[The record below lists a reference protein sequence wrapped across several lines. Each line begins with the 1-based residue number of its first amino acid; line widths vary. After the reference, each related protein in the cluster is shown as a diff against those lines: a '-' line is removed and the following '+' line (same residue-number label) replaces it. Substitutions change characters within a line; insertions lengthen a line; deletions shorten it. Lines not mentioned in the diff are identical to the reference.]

1 MIGIA
6 APARSKSS
14 FTRDH
19 KDSQMISFRANF
31 SRSVLLQMLVVG
43 AVLVAAALLNA
54 DFLHRFYL
62 GKQVTP
68 IGIIINGAIFALFLS
83 GIGIIISN
91 LLRYAGEEKALAR
104 FIRNIDDNEADL
116 KYKVAPRSLI
126 ARRYDAIMEIN
137 RQNAPVNH
145 SALAAML
152 SAEEGTQVSLPK
164 FINNILIL
172 TGVFGTIVSLSVAL
186 LGASDLLE
194 SANDL
199 EGMGLV
205 IHGMSTALSTTITAI
220 VSYLVFGYFYLKL
233 VDAQTHLIRGIE
245 EVTSIYL
252 VPRYTTQQEGIVS
265 EVGALVRALRLA
277 AEQLTA
283 AQEEYALTAARLREA
298 IDLHGIRMASV
309 SEDVK
314 RANALLREGFRLNHL
329 DE

>member
-1 MIGIA
+1 
-6 APARSKSS
+6 
-14 FTRDH
+14 
-19 KDSQMISFRANF
+19 MISFRAKF
-31 SRSVLLQMLVVG
+31 SHSILLQMLIVG
-43 AVLVAAALLNA
+43 AVLVAAAALNA
-54 DFLHRFYL
+54 DFLSRFYL

-68 IGIIINGAIFALFLS
+68 VGIIINGAIFALFLS

-104 FIRNIDDNEADL
+104 FIRNVEDNEADL
-116 KYKVAPRSLI
+116 KYKVTPRSLI
-126 ARRYDAIMEIN
+126 ARRYDEIMEIN

-152 SAEEGTQVSLPK
+152 SAEEGTRVSLPK

-172 TGVFGTIVSLSVAL
+172 TGVFGTIVSLSIAL

-220 VSYLVFGYFYLKL
+220 VSYLVYGYFYLKL

-277 AEQLTA
+277 ADQLTA

-314 RANALLREGFRLNHL
+314 RANALLREGFRLNHS

>member
-1 MIGIA
+1 MI
-6 APARSKSS
+6 R
-14 FTRDH
+14 
-19 KDSQMISFRANF
+19 FRANF

-43 AVLVAAALLNA
+43 AVLVAAVLLNA
-54 DFLHRFYL
+54 DFLQRFYM
-62 GKQVTP
+62 GRQVTP
-68 IGIIINGAIFALFLS
+68 IGIIINGAIFALFLT
-83 GIGIIISN
+83 GIGLVISS
-91 LLRYAGEEKALAR
+91 LLRYAGEERALAH
-104 FIRNIDDNEADL
+104 FIRNIEDNEADL
-116 KYKVAPRSLI
+116 KYKVPTGSLI

-152 SAEEGTQVSLPK
+152 SAEEGTRVSLPK

-172 TGVFGTIVSLSVAL
+172 TGVFGTIVSLSIAL

-199 EGMGLV
+199 EGMGIV

-277 AEQLTA
+277 ADQLTA
-283 AQEEYALTAARLREA
+283 AQEENALTEARLREA
-298 IDLHGIRMASV
+298 IDLNSIRMASV

-314 RANALLREGFRLNHL
+314 RANALLREGFRLNHS
-329 DE
+329 DEHEHGAN

>member
-1 MIGIA
+1 MI
-6 APARSKSS
+6 R
-14 FTRDH
+14 
-19 KDSQMISFRANF
+19 FRAHF
-31 SRSVLLQMLVVG
+31 SRNVLLQMLVV
-43 AVLVAAALLNA
+43 AVLLVVAAALNT
-54 DFLHRFYL
+54 DFLYRFYM

-83 GIGIIISN
+83 GIGILLST
-91 LLRYAGEEKALAR
+91 LLRYGREEKALAR
-104 FIRNIDDNEADL
+104 FIRNIQDNEADL
-116 KYKVAPRSLI
+116 RYKVSPQSLV
-126 ARRYDAIMEIN
+126 AQRYDAILEIN
-137 RQNAPVNH
+137 RQNAQVNH

-152 SAEEGTQVSLPK
+152 SAEEGTRVSLPK

-172 TGVFGTIVSLSVAL
+172 TGVFGTIVSLSIAL

-220 VSYLVFGYFYLKL
+220 VSYLVFGYFYLKT
-233 VDAQTHLIRGIE
+233 VDAQTHVIRGIE
-245 EVTSIYL
+245 EVTSVYL

-277 AEQLTA
+277 ADQLTA

-314 RANALLREGFRLNHL
+314 LANNLLREGFRLNHTAQ
-329 DE
+329 